1 MGGSSSAAY
10 PYAYPYLE
18 HGGEPQDLIEDMPFA
33 VDGIGMGSGVLSG
46 VAGGHGQA
54 SLGSLR
60 SAMTMATNPHEASL
74 MVASMGMVL
83 PQKKLA
89 LFEASSSSSLPHNHK
104 HNNNN
109 TSIGTSGTTTINND
123 NNNTKA
129 EDANGNGTINGSVNV
144 VDVDALTDQL
154 AGFRSFGATLSS
166 PSHPAAP
173 LMTASVGS
181 GG

>member
-1 MGGSSSAAY
+1 
-10 PYAYPYLE
+10 
-18 HGGEPQDLIEDMPFA
+18 
-33 VDGIGMGSGVLSG
+33 
-46 VAGGHGQA
+46 
-54 SLGSLR
+54 
-60 SAMTMATNPHEASL
+60 MATNPHEASL

-89 LFEASSSSSLPHNHK
+89 LFEASSSLPHNHK

-123 NNNTKA
+123 NNNTNTKA

-154 AGFRSFGATLSS
+154 AGFRSFGANLSS